1 MDLEGSFN
9 EKNGKKEEMS
19 VDDLVRQLHQRGTKV
34 KILKDDEDG
43 NNELRQSQV
52 MNKQRSNPIDD
63 TMTPSKKVD
72 KSDKE
77 NG

>member
-9 EKNGKKEEMS
+9 EKNGKREEMS

-52 MNKQRSNPIDD
+52 LNQQKPNPIDD
-63 TMTPSKKVD
+63 TVTPSKKVD
-72 KSDKE
+72 QSDKE